1 MGRCRRHKL
10 RRRKITFDL
19 DRAQGVILIGVSTY
33 YSPGEVA
40 DRFGFSLD
48 TLRYYERIGVLRHI
62 DRAPSGHRRYQADD
76 VEMLDLVR
84 CLRDTGMPIDTLRK
98 FAELVRSG
106 DHTMPDRV
114 ALLEDHDKQLAA
126 HLELL
131 FERRDRIRHKI
142 DYYRS
147 LGSR

>member
-1 MGRCRRHKL
+1 VVAGTGKAL
-10 RRRKITFDL
+10 DL
-19 DRAQGVILIGVSTY
+19 EWTPGAILENVNTY

-48 TLRYYERIGVLRHI
+48 TLRYYERIGVLRRI
-62 DRAPSGHRRYQADD
+62 DRAPSGHRRYQAGDI
-76 VEMLDLVR
+76 EMLDLVR
-84 CLRDTGMPIDTLRK
+84 CLRDTGMPIETLRR

-106 DHTMPDRV
+106 DDTMPDRV
-114 ALLEDHDKQLAA
+114 ALLEDHDKQLVA

-131 FERRDRIRHKI
+131 NERRDRIRHKI

-147 LGSR
+147 LGS

>member
-1 MGRCRRHKL
+1 MLDHMSRH
-10 RRRKITFDL
+10 
-19 DRAQGVILIGVSTY
+19 
-33 YSPGEVA
+33 YSPGEAA
-40 DRFGFSLD
+40 DRSGFSLD
-48 TLRYYERIGVLRHI
+48 TLRYYERIGVLRRI

-84 CLRDTGMPIDTLRK
+84 CLRDTGMPIETLRR
-98 FAELVRSG
+98 FAALVRSG
-106 DHTMPDRV
+106 DDTVADRV

-131 FERRDRIRHKI
+131 TARRDHIRHKI

-147 LGSR
+147 LGS